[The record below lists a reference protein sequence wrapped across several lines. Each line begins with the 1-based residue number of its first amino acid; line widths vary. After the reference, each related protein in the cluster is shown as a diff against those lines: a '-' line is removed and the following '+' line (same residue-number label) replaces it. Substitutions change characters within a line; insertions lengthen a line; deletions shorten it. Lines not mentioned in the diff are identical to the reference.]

1 MNSKLLNPTVAGALG
16 VSLLI
21 ITAATARA
29 EAEDKI
35 TKSFETAAGGQ
46 LVVDVDRGSIEV
58 KTGDAGTVTIEVT
71 RKAGGSKSKAEKTL
85 KDHVVTTQQTGDK
98 VEVRAKYEGEKLTG
112 WFGGRSPD
120 LQVSFLI
127 TIPRKFD
134 VELKT
139 AGGHIKVAE
148 LTGKLKA
155 HSSGGNLTFKQIEG
169 PVSAH
174 TSGGHINV
182 AGVRGDVDLKTSG
195 GNLTLSDIEGDVTA
209 STSGGHINADKLSGR
224 IVVKTSGGN
233 IGFAENK
240 GSIEAKTSGG
250 NVTAELIEQPS
261 SDCLFDTS
269 GGNITIAFA
278 EKVAVDV
285 DASTSGGRVSTD
297 LPVVS
302 VVQGEQRKNEL
313 KGKIN
318 GGGPL
323 VKAHTSG
330 GNVRLAKK

>member
-1 MNSKLLNPTVAGALG
+1 MAGALG

-21 ITAATARA
+21 IAAATARA
-29 EAEDKI
+29 EVEDKI
-35 TKSFETAAGGQ
+35 TKSFEIAPGGQ

-58 KTGDAGTVTIEVT
+58 KTGDAGAVNIEVT
-71 RKAGGSKSKAEKTL
+71 RKAGGSRSKAEKAL
-85 KDHVVTTQQTGDK
+85 KDHVVTTRQTGDK
-98 VEVRAKYEGEKLTG
+98 VEVHAKYEGEKLTS

-120 LQVSFLI
+120 LQVSFLV

-134 VELKT
+134 VDLKT
-139 AGGHIKVAE
+139 AGGHIKVTA
-148 LTGKLKA
+148 LAGKLKA
-155 HSSGGNLTFKQIEG
+155 HTSGGNLTFKQIEG

-182 AGVRGDVDLKTSG
+182 AGVKGDVDLKTSG
-195 GNLTLSDIEGDVTA
+195 GNLTLSEIEGDVTA
-209 STSGGHINADKLSGR
+209 STSGGHISADKISGKS
-224 IVVKTSGGN
+224 VVKTSGGN
-233 IGFAENK
+233 IGFAGNK
-240 GSIEAKTSGG
+240 GPIEAKTSGG
-250 NVTAELIEQPS
+250 NVSAELLEQPA

-269 GGNITIAFA
+269 GGNITIALA
-278 EKVAVDV
+278 ERVAVDV

-302 VVQGEQRKNEL
+302 VVQGEQKKNEL

-330 GNVRLAKK
+330 GNVRIEKK

>member
-1 MNSKLLNPTVAGALG
+1 MAGAVG

-21 ITAATARA
+21 IAAATARA
-29 EAEDKI
+29 EVEDKI

-46 LVVDVDRGSIEV
+46 LIVEVDRGSIEV
-58 KTGDAGTVTIEVT
+58 KTSDAGSVNIEVT
-71 RKAGGSKSKAEKTL
+71 RKAGGSRSKAEKTL
-85 KDHVVTTQQTGDK
+85 KDHVVTTKQTGDK

-112 WFGGRSPD
+112 WFGRSPD
-120 LQVSFLI
+120 LQVSFLV

-134 VELKT
+134 VDLKT
-139 AGGHIKVAE
+139 AGGHIKVTDLA
-148 LTGKLKA
+148 GKLMA
-155 HSSGGNLTFKQIEG
+155 HTSGGNLTFKQIEG

-182 AGVRGDVDLKTSG
+182 AGVKGDVDLKTSG
-195 GNLTLSDIEGDVTA
+195 GNLTLSEIEGDVTA
-209 STSGGHINADKLSGR
+209 STSGGHISADKISGKS
-224 IVVKTSGGN
+224 VVKTSGGN
-233 IGFAENK
+233 IGFAGNK
-240 GSIEAKTSGG
+240 GSVEATTSGG
-250 NVTAELIEQPS
+250 NVSAELLEQPAS
-261 SDCLFDTS
+261 NCLFDTS
-269 GGNITIAFA
+269 GGNITIALA
-278 EKVAVDV
+278 ERVAVDV

-302 VVQGEQRKNEL
+302 VVQGEQKKNEL

-330 GNVRLAKK
+330 GNVRIEKK

>member
-1 MNSKLLNPTVAGALG
+1 MKSNSLVCFRAAFLPATLIALAGT
-16 VSLLI
+16 I
-21 ITAATARA
+21 ARA
-29 EAEDKI
+29 EVEDKI
-35 TKSFETAAGGQ
+35 TKSFEVAPGGQ

-58 KTGDAGTVTIEVT
+58 KTSEAGSVNIEVT

-112 WFGGRSPD
+112 WFGRSPD
-120 LQVSFLI
+120 LQVSFVI
-127 TIPRKFD
+127 TVPHKFD
-134 VELKT
+134 VDLKT
-139 AGGHIKVAE
+139 AGGHIKVGD

-155 HSSGGNLTFKQIEG
+155 HTSGGNLTFKQIEG

-182 AGVRGDVDLKTSG
+182 AGCKGDVDLKTSG

-209 STSGGHINADKLSGR
+209 STSGGHINADRLSGKA
-224 IVVKTSGGN
+224 VVKTSGGN
-233 IGFAENK
+233 IGFSGNK
-240 GSIEAKTSGG
+240 GSIEARTSGG
-250 NVTAELIEQPS
+250 HVSAELLEQPAS
-261 SDCLFDTS
+261 NCLFDTS
-269 GGNITIAFA
+269 GGNITIAMTD
-278 EKVAVDV
+278 KVAVDV
-285 DASTSGGRVSTD
+285 DASTSGGRVSSD

-302 VVQGEQRKNEL
+302 IIQGEQKKNEL
-313 KGKIN
+313 RGKIN